1 MGTATITIVL
11 EYDLDNMMDT
21 LGIDEVLSD
30 EEVYEMVEDY
40 TYEDLTD
47 LMRGDRLK
55 YWSEVKIER
64 NPNGNV

>member
-1 MGTATITIVL
+1 MNTATVTITL
-11 EYDLDNMMDT
+11 EYDLDNMFDT
-21 LGIDEVLSD
+21 LLLEGEQLSD
-30 EEVYEMVEDY
+30 EEVYEVVEDY

-64 NPNGNV
+64 TK

>member
-1 MGTATITIVL
+1 MSTATVTITL
-11 EYDLDNMMDT
+11 EYDLDNMFDT
-21 LGIDEVLSD
+21 LLIEGEQLSD
-30 EEVYEMVEDY
+30 EEIYEVVEDY

-64 NPNGNV
+64 TK